1 MQLQYQVAL
10 LATVMVIC
18 NYNPN
23 QLQLITYFLKY
34 DIVRQLKY
42 NVVGNDTYF
51 LYSITNCIQLSSLLC
66 Q

>member
-18 NYNPN
+18 NYN
-23 QLQLITYFLKY
+23 QLQLIMYFLKY
-34 DIVRQLKY
+34 DTVIVIRQLKY
-42 NVVGNDTYF
+42 KCDTYF
-51 LYSITNCIQLSSLLC
+51 CTQLPIIQLSSLLC